1 MIGGEKLRFG
11 LLLIAAPELEPA
23 ARERETGCDVDIAN
37 PRSDFIEQCGRFS
50 QPVEISGYLCANN
63 HFHRLLGSSHRE
75 SLFSYQKLAAVDQ
88 LKQPFLRYSPVHPV
102 SYLTR

>member
-63 HFHRLLGSSHRE
+63 HFHRLRRSFLPEFLFHFPKQAPRLSIPLVT
-75 SLFSYQKLAAVDQ
+75 SLDSAFA
-88 LKQPFLRYSPVHPV
+88 
-102 SYLTR
+102 